1 MQQSFNMTYEHGKE
15 GASMAFSLIFWGG
28 SSYRPE
34 LTLSGRSGPRIRR
47 PDISNINFLYPSSHV
62 CIPVADRED
71 CRVTYGHAES
81 GIPNHINSIRRS
93 FLHTDISVLSG
104 AEKSVS
110 SDLENC
116 IDTSGQKTTGYVLT
130 CPESGI
136 VLSAYETAGSVL
148 FCHESSVV
156 PYADATVGAVLTAQ
170 ERTMPSD
177 PERSMSSADETAGY
191 VLSSQEN
198 CIDLSGQKTTGYVL
212 TCPERGVVSSD
223 PKKSVPFSRETAGS
237 VLSRQPL
244 RGNMSFPAD
253 ASLCPIHTI
262 IN

>member
-1 MQQSFNMTYEHGKE
+1 M
-15 GASMAFSLIFWGG
+15 
-28 SSYRPE
+28 
-34 LTLSGRSGPRIRR
+34 
-47 PDISNINFLYPSSHV
+47 
-62 CIPVADRED
+62 
-71 CRVTYGHAES
+71 TYGHAES

-136 VLSAYETAGSVL
+136 VLS
-148 FCHESSVV
+148 
-156 PYADATVGAVLTAQ
+156 
-170 ERTMPSD
+170 
-177 PERSMSSADETAGY
+177 
-191 VLSSQEN
+191 
-198 CIDLSGQKTTGYVL
+198 
-212 TCPERGVVSSD
+212 D

>member
-1 MQQSFNMTYEHGKE
+1 MYCVRAQFCRQTNNRDLIHCYMQQSFNMTYEHGKE

-28 SSYRPE
+28 RSYRPE

-156 PYADATVGAVLTAQ
+156 PYADATVGV
-170 ERTMPSD
+170 
-177 PERSMSSADETAGY
+177 
-191 VLSSQEN
+191 
-198 CIDLSGQKTTGYVL
+198 VL

>member
-1 MQQSFNMTYEHGKE
+1 
-15 GASMAFSLIFWGG
+15 
-28 SSYRPE
+28 
-34 LTLSGRSGPRIRR
+34 
-47 PDISNINFLYPSSHV
+47 
-62 CIPVADRED
+62 
-71 CRVTYGHAES
+71 
-81 GIPNHINSIRRS
+81 
-93 FLHTDISVLSG
+93 
-104 AEKSVS
+104 
-110 SDLENC
+110 
-116 IDTSGQKTTGYVLT
+116 
-130 CPESGI
+130 
-136 VLSAYETAGSVL
+136 
-148 FCHESSVV
+148 
-156 PYADATVGAVLTAQ
+156 
-170 ERTMPSD
+170 MPSD

-212 TCPERGVVSSD
+212 TCPESGIVLSAYETAGSVLFCHESSVVPSD

>member
-1 MQQSFNMTYEHGKE
+1 MYCVRAQFCRQTNNRDLIHCYMQQSFDMTYEHGKE

-28 SSYRPE
+28 DSSYRPE

-47 PDISNINFLYPSSHV
+47 PDISNINFLYSSSHV

-148 FCHESSVV
+148 FCHE
-156 PYADATVGAVLTAQ
+156 Y
-170 ERTMPSD
+170 
-177 PERSMSSADETAGY
+177 
-191 VLSSQEN
+191 
-198 CIDLSGQKTTGYVL
+198 
-212 TCPERGVVSSD
+212 
-223 PKKSVPFSRETAGS
+223 
-237 VLSRQPL
+237 
-244 RGNMSFPAD
+244 
-253 ASLCPIHTI
+253 
-262 IN
+262 

>member
-1 MQQSFNMTYEHGKE
+1 MYCVRAQFCRQTNNRDLIHCYMQQSFNMTYEHGKE

-110 SDLENC
+110 SD
-116 IDTSGQKTTGYVLT
+116 
-130 CPESGI
+130 
-136 VLSAYETAGSVL
+136 
-148 FCHESSVV
+148 
-156 PYADATVGAVLTAQ
+156 
-170 ERTMPSD
+170 
-177 PERSMSSADETAGY
+177 
-191 VLSSQEN
+191 
-198 CIDLSGQKTTGYVL
+198 
-212 TCPERGVVSSD
+212 